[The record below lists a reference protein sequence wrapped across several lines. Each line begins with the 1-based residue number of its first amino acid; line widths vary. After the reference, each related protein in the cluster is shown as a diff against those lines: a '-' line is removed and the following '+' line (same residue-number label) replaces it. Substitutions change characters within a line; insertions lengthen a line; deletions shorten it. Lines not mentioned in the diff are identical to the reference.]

1 MRPGLRQA
9 AALLAG
15 AVLSGLAC
23 AEPAASA
30 IPFKRADA
38 AAGGAGGAGLAL
50 LLLSAVAIGL
60 VYWLRK
66 RLRLTAA
73 GGADGRLLRV
83 LETRRL
89 GPRALVSVVE
99 FGGQHYLLAQ
109 SEQGVSCVAST
120 PAPAAAHPATAP
132 AAAAVEGGDAR

>member
-15 AVLSGLAC
+15 AALSGLAR

-38 AAGGAGGAGLAL
+38 AASGAGGAGLAL
-50 LLLSAVAIGL
+50 LLLSVLAIAL
-60 VYWLRK
+60 VYWLRR

-109 SEQGVSCVAST
+109 SEQGVSCVASA
-120 PAPAAAHPATAP
+120 PAPVPAAVD
-132 AAAAVEGGDAR
+132 AAAVEGGDER